1 MKLRLAHN
9 DEKKQPDWFL
19 GKLSEVYNNGK
30 IIVSNIIIKIQ
41 TAYKYF
47 IITDHYKDGQ
57 LIIYC
62 CFAFLK

>member
-30 IIVSNIIIKIQ
+30 IIVTLLLKFRQLTSILLLQTTIKM
-41 TAYKYF
+41 
-47 IITDHYKDGQ
+47 DNS
-57 LIIYC
+57 
-62 CFAFLK
+62 